1 MMKNLEFFFFLR
13 KAKLKNLLL
22 DHQEEKRED
31 PNKLI
36 NEKVEIAA
44 DVTEI
49 QK

>member
-1 MMKNLEFFFFLR
+1 MKQITR
-13 KAKLKNLLL
+13 KFKKKKKQNHLP